1 MVTIISKLLLVN
13 YRIFKFILF
22 KRNANGVD
30 SYELKA

>member
-22 KRNANGVD
+22 KRNDNGVG
-30 SYELKA
+30 S